1 MNHSMPGL
9 PVHHHLLEFTQT
21 YVHPVGD
28 ANQTSH
34 PLLSPSPLAPNPIQ
48 HQSLFQWVNSSHEV
62 AKKYWSF
69 SFSIIP
75 SKEIPGLI
83 SLLNV
88 FCKEGPVFFF
98 SFSLENS
105 LDLEKLSI
113 FWATFISQQQQN
125 TCKSPADRLPHLA
138 LVTSSFPLA
147 WVRLVTVSCLESIQ
161 VSHYPIVRSPR
172 APFVSVSR
180 CWGGRWKEKGVQR
193 YRATSLHCEHQGP
206 STVGLHSCSKYS
218 PLHKMYKTFI

>member
-1 MNHSMPGL
+1 MIHWCL
-9 PVHHHLLEFTQT
+9 WRIDAFEVWCWKRLLRVHCT
-21 YVHPVGD
+21 
-28 ANQTSH
+28 ARRSNQ
-34 PLLSPSPLAPNPIQ
+34 
-48 HQSLFQWVNSSHEV
+48 
-62 AKKYWSF
+62 
-69 SFSIIP
+69 SIL
-75 SKEIPGLI
+75 KEISPGI
-83 SLLNV
+83 S
-88 FCKEGPVFFF
+88 FFFFF

-161 VSHYPIVRSPR
+161 VSHYPTVRSPR